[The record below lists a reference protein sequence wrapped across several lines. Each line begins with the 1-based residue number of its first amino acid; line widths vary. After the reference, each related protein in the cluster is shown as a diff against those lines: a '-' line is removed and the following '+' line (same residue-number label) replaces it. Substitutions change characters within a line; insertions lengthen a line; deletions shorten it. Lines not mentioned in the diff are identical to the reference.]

1 MFESSLL
8 ALLPNPGFAWP
19 NRTPATPSPKNGSS
33 SRKIAGPVGAS
44 PARAFCRLV
53 VGTVLQLQ
61 RASFA
66 WIPVLLL
73 VPVPLGPDYLSS
85 HLHRLPEDAV
95 KPIMRWRSRIV
106 LAGLSRYP
114 DLDKV

>member
-1 MFESSLL
+1 M
-8 ALLPNPGFAWP
+8 
-19 NRTPATPSPKNGSS
+19 
-33 SRKIAGPVGAS
+33 GAS

-95 KPIMRWRSRIV
+95 KPIMRWRSRSV
-106 LAGLSRYP
+106 FVGFVTLPGLG
-114 DLDKV
+114 